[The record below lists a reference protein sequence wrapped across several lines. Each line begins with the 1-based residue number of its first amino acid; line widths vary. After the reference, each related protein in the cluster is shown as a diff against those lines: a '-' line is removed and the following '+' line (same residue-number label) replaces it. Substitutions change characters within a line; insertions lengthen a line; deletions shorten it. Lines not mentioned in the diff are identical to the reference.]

1 MDKKEELMQTI
12 KKMMQYL
19 GFGDAESTIYA
30 LLALSNEPL
39 TIMEI
44 AGKINYS
51 IARIYSSISYLMKE
65 GLVEKN
71 RENGTTKYTANINFI
86 DVFERRR
93 QEIMEK
99 FLLPIISMQD
109 HDERVRRIV
118 EYSKQVY
125 NYFEKLNEMKKK
137 TLV

>member
-1 MDKKEELMQTI
+1 MDKKEELMQTV

-51 IARIYSSISYLMKE
+51 IARIYSSISYHRIWPCTTWGNSDMAKFHA
-65 GLVEKN
+65 
-71 RENGTTKYTANINFI
+71 RQRQNG
-86 DVFERRR
+86 
-93 QEIMEK
+93 
-99 FLLPIISMQD
+99 S
-109 HDERVRRIV
+109 
-118 EYSKQVY
+118 
-125 NYFEKLNEMKKK
+125 
-137 TLV
+137 

>member
-125 NYFEKLNEMKKK
+125 NYFEKLNELKKK

>member
-125 NYFEKLNEMKKK
+125 NYFEKLNELNKK

>member
-86 DVFERRR
+86 DVFESRR